1 MQTTSIESWVSVR
14 EASEVSGYG
23 KEWIRELA
31 RNGEIKSMKMGFAV
45 LIDRKSLKEYMEQN
59 LKKE

>member
-1 MQTTSIESWVSVR
+1 METTGIESWVSVR

-45 LIDRKSLKEYMEQN
+45 LIDRKSLKEYMEKP
-59 LKKE
+59 KKE